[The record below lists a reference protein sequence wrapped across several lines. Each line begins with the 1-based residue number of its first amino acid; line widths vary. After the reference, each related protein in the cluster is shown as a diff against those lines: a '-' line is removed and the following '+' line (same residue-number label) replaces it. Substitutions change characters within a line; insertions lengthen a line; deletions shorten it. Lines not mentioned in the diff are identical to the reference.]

1 MQFNNKVRVTKEN
14 QRLIENMI
22 GEKCF
27 IGDIV
32 YLESSDLNEVEKEP
46 LDLLSFLYQETTQY
60 LLLWDEDYGMN
71 VDANLLAFSPKI
83 INELEK
89 DIEGCILS
97 NYGDCN

>member
-1 MQFNNKVRVTKEN
+1 MKFENKVRVTKEN
-14 QRLIENMI
+14 LRIVESLV

-27 IGDIV
+27 VGDIV
-32 YLESSDLNEVEKEP
+32 YLPNEDINEVENKE
-46 LDLLSFLYQETTQY
+46 LDLLSFLYQETDNY
-60 LLLWDEDYGMN
+60 LLLWDKDFGLN